1 MSTGTVLFDNL
12 LVPMSA
18 KRKRRYSKCQDGPGV
33 SYSGY
38 FNQKLSLGTVPLSHF
53 WDALTVH
60 DCTITVTIRT
70 VPVDT
75 EWESF
80 FAEFQNPDPE
90 TILSF
95 GRLLAAKY
103 GFTIYF

>member
-1 MSTGTVLFDNL
+1 MGTVLFDNL
-12 LVPMSA
+12 LVLMSA

-38 FNQKLSLGTVPLSHF
+38 FNQNLFLGTVPLFHF
-53 WDALTVH
+53 WAALTVH

-75 EWESF
+75 TVPHQEGLIGEKGLIVS
-80 FAEFQNPDPE
+80 EH
-90 TILSF
+90 
-95 GRLLAAKY
+95 
-103 GFTIYF
+103 

>member
-1 MSTGTVLFDNL
+1 MGTVLFDNL

-18 KRKRRYSKCQDGPGV
+18 KRKRRYSKCQDGSGV

-60 DCTITVTIRT
+60 DCTITVKIRT

-75 EWESF
+75 YSKTKV
-80 FAEFQNPDPE
+80 
-90 TILSF
+90 TIDS
-95 GRLLAAKY
+95 GAASRRNSIDHNNDVLDFDRK
-103 GFTIYF
+103 